1 MMTTTVAVIFFLLAA
16 LSVPMAIGLGLAAA
30 AVMAVLSPFPLT
42 TVFQRMI
49 AGMDSFVLSA
59 IPLYILTASLMNA
72 GGITDR
78 LFLFVRRLVGH
89 FPGGLAQANV
99 GANMVFAG
107 ISGSAVAD
115 AGGLGSVMIRAM
127 REQGYKAEMAA
138 GLSAA
143 ASVIGPI
150 IPPSIPFV
158 IYGAM
163 AEVSVGKLFAAGM
176 LPGIAIGLA
185 MACYIGLSSRRN
197 GYPRDARSSGVA
209 IVKSFKESILALLT
223 PVIIVGGILG
233 GMFTPTEAAAV
244 AVLYAFAISMFAYRA
259 ISWRQLPAI
268 LLESMV
274 TSSIVLFMI
283 ATVSA
288 VSWMMTVEQAGATF
302 AGAITA
308 VSREP
313 WVVLLLL
320 NIGLLILGCLVE
332 SGAILILM
340 TPILLP
346 LAVSLGVDPVH
357 FGVIIV
363 LNLMIGVATPPV
375 GMSLFVVAHVAKI
388 PLEGVMRAVLPFLVP
403 LILVLALVT
412 YVPAVSLWLPSL
424 LFD

>member
-1 MMTTTVAVIFFLLAA
+1 
-16 LSVPMAIGLGLAAA
+16 MAIFIA
-30 AVMAVLSPFPLT
+30 LT
-42 TVFQRMI
+42 
-49 AGMDSFVLSA
+49 S
-59 IPLYILTASLMNA
+59 
-72 GGITDR
+72 
-78 LFLFVRRLVGH
+78 
-89 FPGGLAQANV
+89 
-99 GANMVFAG
+99 
-107 ISGSAVAD
+107 
-115 AGGLGSVMIRAM
+115 
-127 REQGYKAEMAA
+127 K
-138 GLSAA
+138 
-143 ASVIGPI
+143 
-150 IPPSIPFV
+150 
-158 IYGAM
+158 
-163 AEVSVGKLFAAGM
+163 
-176 LPGIAIGLA
+176 
-185 MACYIGLSSRRN
+185 RN
-197 GYPRDARSSGVA
+197 GYPRDARSNLAAV
-209 IVKSFKESILALLT
+209 VRSFRESLLALLT

-233 GMFTPTEAAAV
+233 GLFTPTEAAAV

-259 ISWRQLPAI
+259 ISWKQLPEI

-288 VSWMMTVEQAGATF
+288 VSWMMTVEQAGTAFT
-302 AGAITA
+302 GAITA
-308 VSREP
+308 ISREP

-412 YVPAVSLWLPSL
+412 YVPALSLWLPSL
-424 LFD
+424 LFN

>member
-1 MMTTTVAVIFFLLAA
+1 MMTIAVALIFFALVA
-16 LSVPMAIGLGLAAA
+16 LSVPMAIGLGLASA
-30 AVMAVLSPFPLT
+30 AVMGFLSPFPLS

-59 IPLYILTASLMNA
+59 IPLYILTANLMNA

-99 GANMVFAG
+99 GANMVFSG

-115 AGGLGSVMIRAM
+115 AGGLGNVMIRAM
-127 REQGYKAEMAA
+127 REQGYRPEMAA

-163 AEVSVGKLFAAGM
+163 AEVSVGKLFAAGI
-176 LPGIAIGLA
+176 LPGIAIGAA
-185 MACYIGLSSRRN
+185 MAMFIAITSRRN
-197 GYPRDARSSGVA
+197 GYPRDRRATLKEV
-209 IVKSFKESILALLT
+209 VTSFRQSILALLT
-223 PVIIVGGILG
+223 PVVIVGGILG
-233 GMFTPTEAAAV
+233 GVFTPTEAAAV
-244 AVLYAFAISMFAYRA
+244 AVVYAFVISMFAYRV
-259 ISWRQLPAI
+259 IRWKDVPGI

-283 ATVSA
+283 ATVSS
-288 VSWMMTVEQAGATF
+288 VSWLMAVEQAG
-302 AGAITA
+302 TA
-308 VSREP
+308 FVAALKSVSTDP
-313 WVVLLLL
+313 WVILLMI
-320 NIGLLILGCLVE
+320 NAGLLVLGCLVE

-346 LAVSLGVDPVH
+346 LVTSLGIDPIH
-357 FGVIIV
+357 FGVVIV

-375 GMSLFVVAHVAKI
+375 GMSLFVVAHVARI
-388 PLEGVMRAVLPFLVP
+388 PLEGVMRAVIPFLFP
-403 LILVLALVT
+403 LFVVLMLVT
-412 YVPAVSLWLPSL
+412 YVPSLSLWLPGQ
-424 LFD
+424 LFR

>member
-1 MMTTTVAVIFFLLAA
+1 
-16 LSVPMAIGLGLAAA
+16 
-30 AVMAVLSPFPLT
+30 
-42 TVFQRMI
+42 
-49 AGMDSFVLSA
+49 
-59 IPLYILTASLMNA
+59 
-72 GGITDR
+72 
-78 LFLFVRRLVGH
+78 
-89 FPGGLAQANV
+89 
-99 GANMVFAG
+99 
-107 ISGSAVAD
+107 
-115 AGGLGSVMIRAM
+115 
-127 REQGYKAEMAA
+127 
-138 GLSAA
+138 
-143 ASVIGPI
+143 
-150 IPPSIPFV
+150 
-158 IYGAM
+158 
-163 AEVSVGKLFAAGM
+163 M

-233 GMFTPTEAAAV
+233 GIFTPTEAAAV

-259 ISWRQLPAI
+259 ISWKQLPAI

-288 VSWMMTVEQAGATF
+288 VSWMMTVEQAGAAF
-302 AGAITA
+302 AGAITF

-346 LAVSLGVDPVH
+346 LAVSFGLDPVH

-375 GMSLFVVAHVAKI
+375 GMCLFVVAHVARV
-388 PLEGVMRAVLPFLVP
+388 PVEGVMRAVLPFLVP

>member
-1 MMTTTVAVIFFLLAA
+1 MTIAVALIFFALVA
-16 LSVPMAIGLGLAAA
+16 LSVPMAIGLGLASA
-30 AVMAVLSPFPLT
+30 AVMAWLSPFPLS

-59 IPLYILTASLMNA
+59 IPLYILTANLMNA

-99 GANMVFAG
+99 GANMVFSG

-115 AGGLGSVMIRAM
+115 AGGLGNVMIRAM
-127 REQGYKAEMAA
+127 REQGYRAEMAA

-163 AEVSVGKLFAAGM
+163 AEVSVGKLFAAGI

-185 MACYIGLSSRRN
+185 MATFIAATSRRN
-197 GYPRDARSSGVA
+197 GYPRDRRATLVEVA
-209 IVKSFKESILALLT
+209 KSFRESILALLT
-223 PVIIVGGILG
+223 PVVIVGGILG
-233 GMFTPTEAAAV
+233 GVFTPTEAAAV
-244 AVLYAFAISMFAYRA
+244 AVVYAFVISMFAYRV
-259 ISWRQLPAI
+259 IRWKDLPGI

-283 ATVSA
+283 ATVSSVSWLMAVEGAGTTFVAALKA
-288 VSWMMTVEQAGATF
+288 VST
-302 AGAITA
+302 
-308 VSREP
+308 EP
-313 WVVLLLL
+313 WVILLMI
-320 NIGLLILGCLVE
+320 NAGLLVLGCLVE

-346 LAVSLGVDPVH
+346 LVTSLGIDPIH
-357 FGVIIV
+357 FGVVIV

-375 GMSLFVVAHVAKI
+375 GMSLFVVAHVARI

-403 LILVLALVT
+403 LLVVLVLVT
-412 YVPAVSLWLPSL
+412 YVPSLSLWLPNQ
-424 LFD
+424 LFR

>member
-16 LSVPMAIGLGLAAA
+16 LSVPMAIGLGVAAA

-163 AEVSVGKLFAAGM
+163 AEVSVGKLFAAG
-176 LPGIAIGLA
+176 LVPGVTIGLA
-185 MACYIGLSSRRN
+185 MAAFIALTSKRN
-197 GYPRDARSSGVA
+197 GYPRDARSSAAA
-209 IVKSFKESILALLT
+209 IVKSFKDSILALLT

-233 GMFTPTEAAAV
+233 GTFTPTEAAAV

-259 ISWRQLPAI
+259 IRWKQLPEI

-288 VSWMMTVEQAGATF
+288 VSWMMTVEQAGAAF
-302 AGAITA
+302 AAAITYI
-308 VSREP
+308 SREP

-346 LAVSLGVDPVH
+346 IAVSLGIDPVH

-375 GMSLFVVAHVAKI
+375 GMSLFVVAHVARI

-412 YVPAVSLWLPSL
+412 YLPAMSLWLPSL

>member
-1 MMTTTVAVIFFLLAA
+1 MMTTAVAVIFFLLAA
-16 LSVPMAIGLGLAAA
+16 LSVPMAIGLGIAAA
-30 AVMAVLSPFPLT
+30 AVMAAISPFPLT

-59 IPLYILTASLMNA
+59 IPLYILTANLMNA

-163 AEVSVGKLFAAGM
+163 AEVSVGKLFAAG
-176 LPGIAIGLA
+176 LVPGLAIGLA
-185 MACYIGLSSRRN
+185 MALFIGLTSKRN
-197 GYPRDARSSGVA
+197 GYPRDARSSAAA
-209 IVKSFKESILALLT
+209 IVRSFKDSILALLT

-233 GMFTPTEAAAV
+233 GTFTPTEAAAV

-259 ISWRQLPAI
+259 IGWRQLPEI

-288 VSWMMTVEQAGATF
+288 VSWMMTVEQAGAAFT
-302 AGAITA
+302 GAITA

-320 NIGLLILGCLVE
+320 NVGLLILGCLVE

-412 YVPAVSLWLPSL
+412 YVPAMSLWLPSL
-424 LFD
+424 LFN

>member
-1 MMTTTVAVIFFLLAA
+1 MMTIAVAVIFFALVA
-16 LSVPMAIGLGLAAA
+16 LSVPMAIGLGLASA
-30 AVMAVLSPFPLT
+30 AVMAWLSPFPLS

-59 IPLYILTASLMNA
+59 IPLYILTANLMNA

-115 AGGLGSVMIRAM
+115 AGGLGNVMIRAM
-127 REQGYKAEMAA
+127 REQGYRAEMAA

-163 AEVSVGKLFAAGM
+163 AEVSVGKLFAAGI

-185 MACYIGLSSRRN
+185 MAIFIAATSRRN
-197 GYPRDARSSGVA
+197 GYPRDRRATLAEVA
-209 IVKSFKESILALLT
+209 KSFRESILALLT
-223 PVIIVGGILG
+223 PVVIVGGILG
-233 GMFTPTEAAAV
+233 GVFTPTEAAAV
-244 AVLYAFAISMFAYRA
+244 AVVYAFVISMFAYRV
-259 ISWRQLPAI
+259 IRWKDIPGI

-283 ATVSA
+283 ATVSSVSWLMAVEGAGTTFVAALKA
-288 VSWMMTVEQAGATF
+288 VST
-302 AGAITA
+302 
-308 VSREP
+308 EP
-313 WVVLLLL
+313 WVILLMI
-320 NIGLLILGCLVE
+320 NAGLLFLGCLVE

-346 LAVSLGVDPVH
+346 LVTSLGIDPIH
-357 FGVIIV
+357 FGVVIV

-375 GMSLFVVAHVAKI
+375 GMSLFVVAHVARI
-388 PLEGVMRAVLPFLVP
+388 PLEGVMRAVIPFLIP
-403 LILVLALVT
+403 LLVVLVLVT
-412 YVPAVSLWLPSL
+412 YVPALSLWLPNL
-424 LFD
+424 LFR

>member
-1 MMTTTVAVIFFLLAA
+1 MMTIAVAFIFFGLVA
-16 LSVPMAIGLGLAAA
+16 LSVPMAIGLGVAAA
-30 AVMAVLSPFPLT
+30 AVMAWVSPFPLS

-59 IPLYILTASLMNA
+59 IPLYILTANLMNA

-89 FPGGLAQANV
+89 FPGGLAHANV

-115 AGGLGSVMIRAM
+115 AGGLGNVMIRAM
-127 REQGYKAEMAA
+127 REQGYRAEMAA

-163 AEVSVGKLFAAGM
+163 AEVSVGKLFAAGV

-185 MACYIGLSSRRN
+185 MAVFIAATSKRN
-197 GYPRDARSSGVA
+197 GYPRDRRATLHEILRS
-209 IVKSFKESILALLT
+209 FRESILALLT

-233 GMFTPTEAAAV
+233 GIFTPTEAAAV
-244 AVLYAFAISMFAYRA
+244 AVVYAFVISMFAYRV
-259 ISWRQLPAI
+259 IRWKDVPEI
-268 LLESMV
+268 LIESMV

-283 ATVSA
+283 ATVSS
-288 VSWMMTVEQAGATF
+288 VSWLMTVEQAGPAF
-302 AGAITA
+302 VAALKA

-313 WVVLLLL
+313 WIILLLI
-320 NIGLLILGCLVE
+320 NAGLLVLGCLVE

-346 LAVSLGVDPVH
+346 LITSLGIDPVH
-357 FGVIIV
+357 FGVVIV

-375 GMSLFVVAHVAKI
+375 GMSLFVVAHVARI
-388 PLEGVMRAVLPFLVP
+388 PLDGVMRAVLPFLVP
-403 LILVLALVT
+403 LLVVLVLVT
-412 YVPAVSLWLPSL
+412 FVPSLSLWLPSL
-424 LFD
+424 LFH

>member
-1 MMTTTVAVIFFLLAA
+1 M
-16 LSVPMAIGLGLAAA
+16 SV
-30 AVMAVLSPFPLT
+30 SPFPLM

-49 AGMDSFVLSA
+49 AGMDSFVLAS
-59 IPLYILTASLMNA
+59 IPIYILTANLMNA

-78 LFLFVRRLVGH
+78 LFLFIRRLVGH
-89 FPGGLAQANV
+89 FPGGLAHANV

-115 AGGLGSVMIRAM
+115 AGGLGNVMIRAM
-127 REQGYKAEMAA
+127 REQGYRPEMAA

-163 AEVSVGKLFAAGM
+163 AEVSVGKLFAAGV

-185 MACYIGLSSRRN
+185 MMAFIALTSKRN
-197 GYPRDARSSGVA
+197 GYPRERRATFHQVLSSFRE
-209 IVKSFKESILALLT
+209 SFLALLT
-223 PVIIVGGILG
+223 PMIIVGGILG
-233 GMFTPTEAAAV
+233 GIFTPTEAAAV
-244 AVLYAFAISMFAYRA
+244 ACVYAFVISKFAYRV
-259 ISWRQLPAI
+259 IDWKDIPGI
-268 LLESMV
+268 LVESMV

-283 ATVSA
+283 ATVSG
-288 VSWMMTVEQAGATF
+288 VSWLMTIEQAGPAFVSAMT
-302 AGAITA
+302 AIST
-308 VSREP
+308 EP
-313 WVVLLLL
+313 WVVLLMI
-320 NIGLLILGCLVE
+320 NIGLLIAGSLVE

-346 LAVSLGVDPVH
+346 LITTLGIDPIH
-357 FGVIIV
+357 FGVVIV

-388 PLEGVMRAVLPFLVP
+388 PLEGVMRAVLPFLIP
-403 LILVLALVT
+403 LIVVLVVVT
-412 YVPAVSLWLPSL
+412 YVPQLSLWLPGL
-424 LFD
+424 LF